1 MKNNVSVCITVF
13 NEANSIELLVKSLQL
28 NKRYFDELVV
38 CDGGSNDQTI
48 EILNSLSQ
56 KFKWIK
62 LIVSK
67 GNVAHGRNISIKNAS
82 GRLIVITDS
91 GCVVHKDWVEKITK
105 PLKEGKCHISAGF
118 YNIKTKNSFQKAIS
132 FFRGIDI
139 KRYNSKNF
147 IPSCR
152 SVAFDKKVWEELGGF
167 DENLSLSGEDTKFF
181 YQALKA
187 GFKIKRVKSA
197 LVDWIEPAE
206 FGLRDVFKFYY
217 YAKGDA
223 QTGIWWDPIKKWQ
236 THNLKILS
244 IFLRYVFFVACFV
257 INYALGLSV
266 FALYLLWSFFKI
278 FRNSGNFYAGLWGI
292 FVQITSDFLITAG
305 FIRGLL
311 GNTSAMSYR
320 K

>member
-13 NEANSIELLVKSLQL
+13 NEAKSIEQLVKSLQL
-28 NKRYFDELVV
+28 NKIYFDELVV

-82 GRLIVITDS
+82 GLIIVITDS

-105 PLKEGKCHISAGF
+105 PLKEGKCDISAGF
-118 YNIKTKNSFQKAIS
+118 YTIKTKNSFQRALS
-132 FFRGIDI
+132 FFRGIDS

-152 SVAFDKKVWEELGGF
+152 SVAFDKKVWEEVGGF

-197 LVDWIEPAE
+197 LVDWIEPGE
-206 FGLRDVFKFYY
+206 FELGDIFKFYY

-244 IFLRYVFFVACFV
+244 IFLRYVFFVACFL
-257 INYALGLSV
+257 INNVLGLFV
-266 FALYLLWSFFKI
+266 FALYILWAFSKV
-278 FRNSGNFYAGLWGI
+278 FRSNGDFYAGLWGI
-292 FVQITSDFLITAG
+292 FVQIASDFLIIAG
-305 FIRGLL
+305 FIKGLL
-311 GNTSAMSYR
+311 GNTSARSYR